1 MEELKPHKTIYPSKN
16 LDQESIATIKKI
28 LPNTVVDCS
37 NLEEGGSQA
46 DIDGYIVI
54 CDSEGY
60 ANVKISV
67 QVKHL
72 TDAPKNGDVHYDI
85 PSQLYGYAGIHKGE
99 VVVFI
104 AADPENE
111 SFYWNAIDLE
121 AVKRIEENGK
131 IQKTYRHHFSDSE
144 VCTTSN
150 VNNTLNAWRR
160 LYGRRMESIKDDRY
174 ESEHFTALQKSYFN
188 VISSE
193 IHGVEDS
200 HIERREVEEI
210 IAWISSPISAE
221 GKLCLLVGNAGVG
234 KSAIMKEVIA
244 SVNDGNLRY
253 LCIKADTINEAGNNV
268 TLERIRDTIEYYSHE
283 AEKVILFVDQID
295 ALSPCI
301 VNDRS
306 RLNILIAILSSL
318 SEWKNVKSVVSCR
331 TYDLDYDA
339 DLFRLKETAK
349 VVNVGKLTEEEVS
362 SVLVKIDPGLRE
374 KLNSMTLE
382 LLRTAQYLDTFCF
395 LYKQSKSNLDF
406 SNPVE
411 LYDALIGECIN
422 AASNFAKPGIEPAL
436 FTIAESVRKS
446 DTLRPYIIPS
456 SEEQKSSFAY
466 LASCGLIIT
475 DNHTVSFFHQSFYE
489 YILARWYTSTGRSL
503 FDDVREEFQGL
514 EVRPILKSVLEYKRG
529 HKNADFVEEVR
540 AILSSDEI
548 RLHIKLLAISVLA
561 YADTPIKSEKSLV
574 KEFCSQDERLL
585 VYFLRGV
592 QGDKWFHTVR
602 NIVKPALPGLQ
613 RDSLMFF
620 PIVSFLSR
628 FAFCHPYDVYT
639 LIDTI
644 KDDAARIFSIS
655 YILRSHNDY
664 SEPCV
669 LKAYREVQT
678 QNAHFSVDVVKD
690 AFLTNVKFALEETG
704 KLLLNYLLNEKKE
717 SNLDGYEFAEVLCPF
732 AADNHSKDF
741 LLTLH
746 DVIIKTIEHSTVNVD
761 YGFSISKVFSKW
773 GANDYS
779 QKILRIYE
787 DLLTGNASDG
797 GLVLPLIKDLMA
809 LNNETSVSMAF
820 ETIAVCP
827 EQYDEIIRSLLGNDA
842 TIESYMAREV
852 KYFFLTMLR
861 KWYDTLDDVGT
872 VWFQNRLLSFKS
884 TAELGAFKD
893 KKLHQPSCLHP
904 WNDKWDLIC
913 NALPE
918 TGLIPAM
925 KKCSQE
931 MLRRLGKRNVVE
943 RPDHSTPMAFY
954 CGGVTTDE
962 VYANWPVSNWMN
974 SFLKLKESG
983 YIDLRVHAD
992 KFRKCVSGN
1001 PYKFKAFVSEISGR
1015 EDVREMY
1022 KVAGIEGLLTGGLD
1036 PGSLWPLTEPYIS
1049 VEYALSNAHHFSSI
1063 AEFYVKEENAHLDT
1077 VLNIVKSVAAMPVD
1091 ETDCSVSTTGD
1102 STDLDQRARGL
1113 LEHAVNSIQGS
1124 ALELLIKICSIPGRK
1139 AQAYDNIAGLE
1150 PSLPVFLK
1158 ALPLHYLYVEG
1169 PYDED
1174 LYFPLMKNILSG
1186 MGAEALCLRGDA
1198 IQWFFYHKNAAVKG
1212 FIDRVEQDP
1221 SSHMMLVQIYFY
1233 GLASK
1238 RNREDCRTRLEKI
1251 LLLDNEK
1258 VISKLVEISMKSYRD
1273 PAMTE
1278 YSREFLTRFASDD
1291 RESVVSSYCW
1301 YCKSLPVEAFDF
1313 YCDIAGAWPGKKHRD
1328 VHSQLEYVG
1337 KCVSRYPELCYLF
1350 IRDQRYWEIDG
1361 QWIAD
1366 DDVVRTLLQ
1375 IYNKLKETE
1384 NEDLQDDIMD
1394 LFDEYIYRGNRIMDD
1409 ALAKMD

>member
-1 MEELKPHKTIYPSKN
+1 MGKLKPHKTIYPSKN
-16 LDQESIATIKKI
+16 LDQESISIIKKI
-28 LPNTVVDCS
+28 LPDTVVDCS
-37 NLEEGGSQA
+37 NLEVGGSQP
-46 DIDGYIVI
+46 DIDGYLTI

-60 ANVKISV
+60 ENVKITV

-72 TDAPKNGDVHYDI
+72 TNSPKNGDAYYDI

-104 AADPENE
+104 AVDTDNE
-111 SFYWNAIDLE
+111 SLFWKAIDLE
-121 AVKRIEENGK
+121 SVKKIEESGK
-131 IQKTYRHHFSDSE
+131 IQKTYRCHFSDTE
-144 VCTTSN
+144 VCIASN
-150 VNNTLNAWRR
+150 FNDTLNAWRR
-160 LYGRRMESIKDDRY
+160 LYQGRMESIKDDRY
-174 ESEHFTALQKSYFN
+174 ESEHFAALQKSYFN
-188 VISSE
+188 VVSSE
-193 IHGVEDS
+193 LHGVENS
-200 HIERREVEEI
+200 HIERLEVKDV
-210 IAWISSPISAE
+210 IAWISSPISE
-221 GKLCLLVGNAGVG
+221 EDKLCLLAGNAGVG
-234 KSAIMKEVIA
+234 KSAAMKEVID
-244 SVNDGNLRY
+244 SINDGNIRF
-253 LCIKADTINEAGNNV
+253 LCIKADAINESGNNV
-268 TLERIRDTIEYYSHE
+268 TLERIRDTIDYYSRE
-283 AEKVILFVDQID
+283 ADKVILFIDQID
-295 ALSPCI
+295 ALSQCM

-306 RLNILIAILSSL
+306 RLNILMAVLSSL
-318 SEWKNVKSVVSCR
+318 SEWENVKAIVSCR

-339 DLFRLKETAK
+339 DLFRLREKAK

-362 SVLVKIDPGLRE
+362 SVLVRIDPGLRE
-374 KLNSMTLE
+374 QLNSTTLE
-382 LLRTAQYLDTFCF
+382 LLRTVQYLDTFCF
-395 LYKQSKSNLDF
+395 LYKRSKSNLDF

-411 LYDALIGECIN
+411 LYDALVGECMN
-422 AASNFAKPGIEPAL
+422 AANDYTKPGIEPAL
-436 FTIAESVRKS
+436 FTIADTIRKS
-446 DTLRPYIIPS
+446 GTLRPNIIPS

-466 LASCGLIIT
+466 LASCGLITT

-503 FDDVREEFQGL
+503 FDDIRKRFQGL
-514 EVRPILKSVLEYKRG
+514 EVRPIVKSALEYKRG
-529 HKNADFVEEVR
+529 HKSADFVDEVR

-561 YADTPIKSEKSLV
+561 YADTPIKSEKALV
-574 KEFCSQDERLL
+574 REFCLQDERLL

-592 QGDKWFHTVR
+592 QGDNWFYTVR
-602 NIVKPALPGLQ
+602 NIVKSALPGLQ
-613 RDSLMFF
+613 RDSSMFF
-620 PIVSFLSR
+620 PVVSSLSR
-628 FAFCHPYDVYT
+628 FAFSHPQDVYT
-639 LIDTI
+639 LIETI
-644 KDDAARIFSIS
+644 KDAAAKEFSIS

-690 AFLTNVKFALEETG
+690 AYLTNVKFALEETG

-717 SNLDGYEFAEVLCPF
+717 RNLDGYELAEVLCPF
-732 AADNHSKDF
+732 AADNYSKDF
-741 LLTLH
+741 LPALH
-746 DVIIKTIEHSTVNVD
+746 GIIIKTIEHSAVNAG
-761 YGFSISKVFSKW
+761 YGFSISKVFTKW
-773 GANDYS
+773 GIDDYS

-787 DLLTGNASDG
+787 DLLTGNASDS
-797 GLVLPLIKDLMA
+797 GLALPIIKELID

-820 ETIAVCP
+820 EAISVCP
-827 EQYDEIIRSLLGNDA
+827 KQYDGIIRSLLENDA
-842 TIESYMAREV
+842 TIESYLAGEV

-861 KWYDTLDDVGT
+861 KWYDTLDDAGA

-884 TAELGAFKD
+884 TAELDAFKG
-893 KKLHQPSCLHP
+893 KKLHQPSYLHP

-918 TGLIPAM
+918 TGLVPEM

-931 MLRRLGKRNVVE
+931 MLRRLGKRNIVE

-954 CGGVTTDE
+954 CDGVTTDD

-983 YIDLRVHAD
+983 FIDLRVHAD
-992 KFRKCVSGN
+992 EFKKCVSGN
-1001 PYKFKAFVSEISGR
+1001 PNKFKAFVSEISGR

-1022 KVAGIEGLLTGGLD
+1022 KVAGIEGLLAGGLD
-1036 PGSLWPLTEPYIS
+1036 PGSLWSLAEPYIS
-1049 VEYALSNAHHFSSI
+1049 VEYTLSNAHHFSTI
-1063 AEFYVKEENAHLDT
+1063 AEFYVKEDDSHLDT
-1077 VLNIVKSVAAMPVD
+1077 VLDVVKSVAAMPVD
-1091 ETDCSVSTTGD
+1091 ETGCSVPTTGD
-1102 STDLDQRARGL
+1102 STDLGRRANEL
-1113 LEHAVNSIQGS
+1113 LERAVNSVQGA

-1139 AQAYDNIAGLE
+1139 AQVYDIIAGLE

-1174 LYFPLMKNILSG
+1174 LYFPLMTNILSG
-1186 MGAEALCLRGDA
+1186 MGPEALYLQQDA
-1198 IQWFFYHKNAAVKG
+1198 ILWCFYHKNAAVKG
-1212 FIDRVEQDP
+1212 FIDRIEQDS
-1221 SSHMMLVQIYFY
+1221 SSHKILVQIYFY

-1238 RNREDCRTRLEKI
+1238 GNREDCRTRLEKI

-1258 VISKLVEISMKSYRD
+1258 VISKLVEISMKSYHD

-1278 YSREFLTRFASDD
+1278 YSREFLARFASDD
-1291 RESVVSSYCW
+1291 RESVIRSYCW

-1313 YCDIAGAWPGKKHRD
+1313 YSGISGTWPGKKHRD

-1337 KCVSRYPELCYLF
+1337 KCVSRYPELCYQF
-1350 IRDQRYWEIDG
+1350 IRNQRYWEIDG

-1384 NEDLQDDIMD
+1384 SEDFLDGIMD

-1409 ALAKMD
+1409 ALAKMN